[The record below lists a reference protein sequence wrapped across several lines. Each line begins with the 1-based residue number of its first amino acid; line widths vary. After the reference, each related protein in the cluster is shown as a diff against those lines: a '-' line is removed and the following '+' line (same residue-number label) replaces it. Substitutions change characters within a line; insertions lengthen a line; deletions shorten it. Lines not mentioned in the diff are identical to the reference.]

1 MIEKAL
7 KGEPRYYMWIVFL
20 LAIIGVGFGCW
31 LYQLNVGLGITG
43 MGRDISWG
51 VYIGQFTYLV
61 GVAASA
67 VMIVIPLYLHNYRKY
82 AKIIV
87 FGEFLAIAAVTMCLL
102 FIVVDIG
109 QPQRMLNVVLH
120 PTPNSILFWDM
131 IVLSGYLLINIIV
144 GYNCLL
150 AEAKK
155 VPHPGWL
162 KPFIYLSIPWA
173 VSIHTV
179 TAFLYAGL
187 PGRHSWLTA
196 VMAPRFLASAFASG
210 PALLIIVLLIIERVS
225 KFDPGREALQTIAK
239 TVCYAMIVNL
249 FLVGMEFFTAFY
261 SNIPGHMH
269 GLQYLFV
276 GLHGHGKLV
285 GWMWTAAPF
294 AFIGVLLLL
303 IPPARRHHGIL
314 AFACASV
321 FIACWIDKG
330 VALVIGGFIPNPFER
345 ITEYSATFPE
355 ITIATAIWA
364 IGALI
369 LTVLH
374 KVAVTIREEEAA
386 T

>member
-7 KGEPRYYMWIVFL
+7 KGEPRYYMWLVFL
-20 LAIIGVGFGCW
+20 LGIIGVGFGCW
-31 LYQLNVGLGITG
+31 LYQINVGLGITG

-51 VYIGQFTYLV
+51 VYIAQFTYLV

-67 VMIVIPLYLHNYRKY
+67 VMIVIPLYLHNYKKY
-82 AKIIV
+82 AKIII
-87 FGEFLAIAAVTMCLL
+87 FGEFLAIAAVTMCML

-109 QPQRMLNVVLH
+109 QPQRMLNVLLH

-131 IVLSGYLLINIIV
+131 CVLVGYLMINIIV

-150 AEAKK
+150 AEARKM
-155 VPHPGWL
+155 PHPGWL
-162 KPFIYLSIPWA
+162 TPFIYLSIPWA

-187 PGRHSWLTA
+187 PGRHLWLTA

-210 PALLIIVLLIIERVS
+210 PALLILVLLIISRVS
-225 KFDPGREALQTIAK
+225 KFDPGRDALQTIAK
-239 TVCYAMIVNL
+239 TVCYAMIINL

-269 GLQYLFV
+269 PLQYLFV

-285 GWMWTAAPF
+285 AWMWTAAPF
-294 AFIGVLLLL
+294 AAIGVLLLL

-321 FIACWIDKG
+321 FMACWIDKG
-330 VALVIGGFIPNPFER
+330 VALVIGGFIPNPFHR
-345 ITEYSATFPE
+345 IIEYSATFPE
-355 ITIATAIWA
+355 ISITLAIWG

-374 KVAVTIREEEAA
+374 KVAITIREEEAS

>member
-20 LAIIGVGFGCW
+20 LGIIGVGMGCW
-31 LYQLNVGLGITG
+31 FYQLYKGLGITG

-51 VYIGQFTYLV
+51 VYIAQFTYLV

-67 VMIVIPLYLHNYRKY
+67 VMIVIPLYLHDYKKY
-82 AKIIV
+82 GKIVV
-87 FGEFLAIAAVTMCLL
+87 FGEFLAIAAVTMCML
-102 FIVVDIG
+102 FIVVDVG
-109 QPQRMLNVVLH
+109 QPQRMLNVLLH
-120 PTPNSILFWDM
+120 PTPNSILFYDM
-131 IVLSGYLLINIIV
+131 IVLVGYLCINIIV

-150 AEAKK
+150 SDARKM
-155 VPHPGWL
+155 PHPGWV
-162 KPFIYLSIPWA
+162 KPFIYISIPWA

-187 PGRHSWLTA
+187 PGRHLWLTA

-210 PALLIIVLLIIERVS
+210 PALLILVLLIISRVS
-225 KFDPGREALQTIAK
+225 KFDPGRDALQTIAK
-239 TVCYAMIVNL
+239 TVCYAMIINL
-249 FLVGMEFFTAFY
+249 FLVGMEIFTAFY

-269 GLQYLFV
+269 PLQYLFV
-276 GLHGHGKLV
+276 GLHGHGKIV
-285 GWMWTAAPF
+285 AWMWTAAPF

-303 IPPARRHHGIL
+303 IPSARKHHGIL
-314 AFACASV
+314 AFACASI
-321 FIACWIDKG
+321 FMACWIDKV
-330 VALVIGGFIPNPFER
+330 VALVIGGFIPNPFHR
-345 ITEYSATFPE
+345 IIEYSATFPE
-355 ITIATAIWA
+355 ISITLAIWA

-374 KVAVTIREEEAA
+374 KVAITVREEEAS